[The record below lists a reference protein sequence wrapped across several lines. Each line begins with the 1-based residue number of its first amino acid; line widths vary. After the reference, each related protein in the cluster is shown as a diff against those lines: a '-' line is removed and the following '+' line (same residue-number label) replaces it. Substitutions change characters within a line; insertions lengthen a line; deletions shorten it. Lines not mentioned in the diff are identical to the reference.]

1 MKIVKEKTTLDLCEK
16 GDDEITLFGGRILIL
31 KYLSRIHMLLGF
43 PDPDLD
49 PLTRGMDPTLDPD
62 PFIIMQK

>member
-31 KYLSRIHMLLGF
+31 KILK
-43 PDPDLD
+43 PDPHVSG
-49 PLTRGMDPTLDPD
+49 PPGSGSGSTSQR
-62 PFIIMQK
+62 